1 MGSLPTGRRPATGQP
16 AREPSAECHSSP
28 CAEPF
33 SLLPTHR
40 PEQLGTVYDLGF
52 QCCTGAPGG
61 EEDGCWSP
69 WLLACLLRRRVGGV
83 PPRPSDPFTQTVGPK
98 GSSCGRRG
106 TVLDGGDSRAP
117 GSLRRVP
124 SAPPPR
130 SCHLVPASHVC
141 SACSVLGGPG
151 AEVVGG
157 RVWGLVQSRITPRS
171 WLQLWGCHWNRDRP
185 GMCSPSLGAGPE
197 WATWALSG
205 MIRDIQGCASLP
217 TPATHYRHP
226 VSSALDI
233 FFIFIT
239 ALVAGTRG

>member
-1 MGSLPTGRRPATGQP
+1 MLVTLAVGMSA
-16 AREPSAECHSSP
+16 PSASGWGPTETLCTFHADGRPEGSVLWETRHSFRWRRLQSARKPSP
-28 CAEPF
+28 CPI
-33 SLLPTHR
+33 
-40 PEQLGTVYDLGF
+40 
-52 QCCTGAPGG
+52 C
-61 EEDGCWSP
+61 
-69 WLLACLLRRRVGGV
+69 
-83 PPRPSDPFTQTVGPK
+83 
-98 GSSCGRRG
+98 
-106 TVLDGGDSRAP
+106 
-117 GSLRRVP
+117 P
-124 SAPPPR
+124 SAHPPPR

-185 GMCSPSLGAGPE
+185 GTCSPSLGAGPE

-217 TPATHYRHP
+217 TPVTHYRHP

-239 ALVAGTRG
+239 ALVAGMRG

>member
-1 MGSLPTGRRPATGQP
+1 MGVGHP
-16 AREPSAECHSSP
+16 
-28 CAEPF
+28 
-33 SLLPTHR
+33 
-40 PEQLGTVYDLGF
+40 
-52 QCCTGAPGG
+52 
-61 EEDGCWSP
+61 GCWHVCSVGEWVGSHRDP
-69 WLLACLLRRRVGGV
+69 LNLSRRR
-83 PPRPSDPFTQTVGPK
+83 SA
-98 GSSCGRRG
+98 RR
-106 TVLDGGDSRAP
+106 VRLVGDSRAP

-226 VSSALDI
+226 VSSAPDI